1 MVRAYFGAA
10 VLLTQFVCSRP
21 AVAGPYANVGVPSG
35 DSAIALWATKL
46 INYGPA
52 PGVNPGVSDPAHAF
66 GPANGAI
73 VSLGDLTGPQIDAGT
88 PPGRITLSFDLPI
101 MNGPGWDLLVFEN
114 AAALFSPPFVF
125 GELAYVEVSS
135 NGVDFARFPSVSL
148 NVEPGQ
154 GVPGDTEIDAS
165 FGRAFAGINTTNVY
179 NLAGIHPSRVG
190 TPFEL
195 DELAADPLVQS
206 GLLDLDN
213 VQWVRVV
220 DIPGN
225 GSFKD
230 ATGRGILDAW
240 PTTGTGGFDLDA
252 VGARYAVPEP
262 ASALLAGGGCILFL
276 SIASLK
282 GRMSRLCKAKP
293 C

>member
-10 VLLTQFVCSRP
+10 VLFTHVVCSP
-21 AVAGPYANVGVPSG
+21 AVVAGPYANIGVPAG
-35 DSAIALWATKL
+35 DPAIALWAAAV
-46 INYGPA
+46 IDYAPA
-52 PGVNPGVSDPAHAF
+52 PGVNPGVSDPADAL

-73 VSLGDLTGPQIDAGT
+73 VSLGDLTRPQIDART

-101 MNGPGWDLLVFEN
+101 MNGPGWDVLVFEN

-135 NGVDFARFPSVSL
+135 NGIEFARFPSVSL

-154 GVPGDTEIDAS
+154 GVPGDTEIDGS

-220 DIPGN
+220 DIPGI

-230 ATGRGILDAW
+230 SI
-240 PTTGTGGFDLDA
+240 
-252 VGARYAVPEP
+252 GARYAVSEP
-262 ASALLAGGGCILFL
+262 ATILFAFGVACML
-276 SIASLK
+276 FMDRALR
-282 GRMSRLCKAKP
+282 GTQ
-293 C
+293 